1 MVECSFTNVPE
12 LRPRQSLAALLF
24 LLLVLASLP
33 ATTAGA
39 EIPEA
44 QLAAH
49 FRAGQE
55 ALRQGEFV
63 KATEEFK
70 QVLAL
75 DPTLV
80 EAEVNLGLAYQS
92 LLQYEMA
99 TRHLTKALRQRP
111 NLPAANLIVG
121 MDYLKLSA
129 PEKAGPYLKQALKL
143 DPSNREASRA
153 LASAYLR
160 QGNFRDA
167 AEEYRQTAV
176 LNPDK
181 PEAWFKLGH
190 DYLEL
195 SARLAYRGAHLYRN
209 SAWGHRFLGDLLFLR
224 TRWDDAAQ
232 EYRKALGIDTHQPG
246 LHGALGQAYLHA
258 GKLKE
263 ADAEFRL
270 EIAADAKSE
279 TAWLG
284 LAEKELAAGDVEK
297 ATQAVAKV
305 WEISPEF
312 LAVQRDFP
320 SVELSRETAKSL
332 AEKLQSSP
340 NGAVKDFLLPTL
352 GATGGD
358 TAAAEAQW
366 KAFQTEVAA
375 RESRPTAAR
384 SAEACRT
391 HHHAACLKALE
402 ATKTLTTS
410 QRLLLGK
417 TQFLLHLYEPAADS
431 LAHVNGVSNENAE
444 ASYWLALTYQALGT
458 EAYARLEESF
468 PDSWRAHQLRAEGF
482 ALRRDLDSAIKEFQN
497 AIQLKPDDAELHE
510 AIGEAYLDHQ
520 AEDDARKEL
529 EASLALDPTRTHA
542 MCLLARMYVQKRD
555 NEKAVPY
562 LQKALQL
569 QPDLVEAS
577 GLLGTAYVRLGQ
589 FAEAVPKLQQA
600 APLDFY
606 GNVHYQ
612 LYLAYRKLGQVDLA
626 QKALARSQ
634 ELRQS
639 SLERDQAIVM
649 GVRKSDDDMQ

>member
-1 MVECSFTNVPE
+1 MVERSFTPVLEPRSR
-12 LRPRQSLAALLF
+12 LRLAAI
-24 LLLVLASLP
+24 LLLIAVAWLP
-33 ATTAGA
+33 APAA
-39 EIPEA
+39 RAQVAEA

-70 QVLAL
+70 QVLAI

-99 TRHLTKALRQRP
+99 TRHLTKALRQRA

-143 DPSNREASRA
+143 DPTNREARRA

-160 QGNFRDA
+160 QENFRDA

-181 PEAWFKLGH
+181 PEAWFRLGH

-224 TRWDDAAQ
+224 ARWDDAAQ
-232 EYRKALGIDTHQPG
+232 EYRKALGLDAHQPG
-246 LHGALGQAYLHA
+246 LHAAMGQAYLHA

-263 ADAEFRL
+263 ADDEFHL
-270 EIAADAKSE
+270 EIAADAKNE

-284 LAEKELAAGDVEK
+284 LAEKELAAGDAEL
-297 ATQAVAKV
+297 AMQAVARV

-332 AEKLQSSP
+332 AEKIQSSP
-340 NGAVKDFLLPTL
+340 NGAVKDFLLATL
-352 GATGGD
+352 GAAAGD
-358 TAAAEAQW
+358 TAEAEAQW
-366 KAFQTEVAA
+366 KAFQTEVA
-375 RESRPTAAR
+375 SRKGKQALAGST
-384 SAEACRT
+384 EAC
-391 HHHAACLKALE
+391 HAHSYAACLKALQ
-402 ATKTLTTS
+402 ASKTLTVS
-410 QRLLLGK
+410 QRLLLGR
-417 TQFLLHLYEPAADS
+417 TQFLLRQYEPAADS
-431 LAHVNGVSNENAE
+431 LGHVTGVSNANAE
-444 ASYWLALTYQALGT
+444 ASYWLALTYQALGA
-458 EAYARLEESF
+458 EAYAHLEGSF
-468 PDSWRAHQLRAEGF
+468 PDSWRAHQLRGEGF
-482 ALRRDLDSAIKEFQN
+482 ALRRDMDNAIKEFHN
-497 AIQLKPDDAELHE
+497 ATQLKPDDAELRE

-542 MCLLARMYVQKRD
+542 MCLLARIYVQKRE

-562 LQKALQL
+562 LEKALQL

-577 GLLGTAYVRLGQ
+577 GLLGTAYVRMGQ

-612 LYLAYRKLGQVDLA
+612 LYLAYRKLGQMDLA
-626 QKALARSQ
+626 QKALTRSQ

-649 GVRKSDDDMQ
+649 GVRQSDADTQ